1 MKLLNLDIAAPGVR
15 TDFGGRVTD
24 LRFLELE
31 IAAWLKGKT
40 RRQQRTAE
48 RYYEGKQDILRAK
61 RELIDENGN
70 PQELKFLPNNHIID
84 NQYAKMV
91 DQITN
96 FEMGQPITFDTN
108 MKDENGKKYAQALA
122 KVFDKRTHRTLQR
135 VTKHAVNE
143 GISWL
148 YVWKDADELRLSLFP
163 ASEILPFW
171 SDADHT
177 ELDCAV
183 HFYDVIEYDDHE
195 KKKTVHHA
203 EVLDAAGVH
212 RFIWT
217 KGGRL
222 IPDVDTPAMPYLTV
236 TDDSS
241 ADALPYNWER
251 MPLIPFKANDK
262 EQPLLLKCKQLQDAL
277 NTIMTIF
284 MNRTEEDAYNTVIIL
299 KNYDGENVGKFRRN
313 MLASGVVKVR
323 TVDGADGGIDTLA
336 IDVNPENFELIA
348 KLLKKAI
355 IENCGG
361 FDVKDERMNG
371 NPNQMNIQSMYADI
385 EITANG
391 LETEFSASFEELL
404 WFVAMH
410 LKQTNVGDF
419 ENEKADVIFN
429 RDMMV
434 NESEVIDNC
443 QKSGGLISNETILKN
458 HPWIDDPQA
467 EMERLETEQNEAAQ
481 QNDAYRG
488 AFEQQSPAGG
498 VTGDGGEE

>member
-1 MKLLNLDIAAPGVR
+1 
-15 TDFGGRVTD
+15 
-24 LRFLELE
+24 
-31 IAAWLKGKT
+31 
-40 RRQQRTAE
+40 
-48 RYYEGKQDILRAK
+48 
-61 RELIDENGN
+61 
-70 PQELKFLPNNHIID
+70 
-84 NQYAKMV
+84 
-91 DQITN
+91 
-96 FEMGQPITFDTN
+96 
-108 MKDENGKKYAQALA
+108 
-122 KVFDKRTHRTLQR
+122 
-135 VTKHAVNE
+135 
-143 GISWL
+143 
-148 YVWKDADELRLSLFP
+148 
-163 ASEILPFW
+163 
-171 SDADHT
+171 
-177 ELDCAV
+177 
-183 HFYDVIEYDDHE
+183 
-195 KKKTVHHA
+195 
-203 EVLDAAGVH
+203 
-212 RFIWT
+212 
-217 KGGRL
+217 
-222 IPDVDTPAMPYLTV
+222 
-236 TDDSS
+236 
-241 ADALPYNWER
+241 